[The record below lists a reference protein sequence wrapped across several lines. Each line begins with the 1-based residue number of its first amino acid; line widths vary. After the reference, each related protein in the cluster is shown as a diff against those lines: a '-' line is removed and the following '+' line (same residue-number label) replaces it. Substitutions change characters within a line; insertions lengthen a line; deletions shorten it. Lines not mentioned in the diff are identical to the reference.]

1 MITSASKI
9 SDYETIFQT
18 MQSKDNN
25 DASQIK
31 DSELQF
37 PYLVYPDKL
46 QSIILETNQ
55 TLGFP
60 VEFISASMLYAF
72 SVAIGNSYNI
82 KAKNGWIESAVIYLV
97 IASNAGT
104 NKSAPLTWAI
114 KPIRKRDAE
123 YYKVYDSE
131 LKEWD
136 QCEDKKSKPKPRFKK
151 MIVSDVTQEALAGV
165 HDYNK
170 RGLGLYMDE
179 IIGMIKNMNRYNK
192 GSELEFWLS
201 VFSGK
206 SVSID
211 RKSDRSLLIE
221 HPFISLAGTI
231 QLGLLQDLAKDG
243 MQVNGFLDRL
253 LFVVAENL
261 KKSHWLDAELNKATE
276 QEYSAILNRVMDAIS
291 DAEPSIVDFT
301 TDARSLF
308 REWHREHTNRYNTL
322 QDEQE
327 KQILSKIEIYL
338 IRFCLILEVMDRA
351 CKGENMSNLFSIN
364 VKSVQGA
371 IELSNYFTQQA
382 LKVRSIISQ
391 EVSNDSAS
399 VKIKCYAKLPEQFTT
414 SDGLVIAKA
423 LKMSERSFKSFLND
437 STLFQK
443 LAHGYYNKLN

>member
-1 MITSASKI
+1 MSTSAVNI
-9 SDYETIFQT
+9 SDYETILQS
-18 MQSKDNN
+18 MQGKDSN
-25 DASQIK
+25 DALQLKETNI
-31 DSELQF
+31 QF
-37 PYLVYPDKL
+37 PIVVYPDKL
-46 QSIILETNQ
+46 QSIIIETSDA
-55 TLGFP
+55 LSFP
-60 VEFISASMLYAF
+60 IEFISASMLYAF

-104 NKSAPLTWAI
+104 NKSAPLNWAI
-114 KPIRKRDAE
+114 KPLRKRDAE
-123 YYKVYDSE
+123 YYKIYDRE

-136 QCEDKKSKPKPRFKK
+136 QCEDKKLKPKPKFKK
-151 MIVSDVTQEALAGV
+151 MIVSDITPEALAV
-165 HDYNK
+165 VLEYNK

-179 IIGMIKNMNRYNK
+179 LIGMIKNMNRYNK

-201 VFSGK
+201 TWSGK

-221 HPFISLAGTI
+221 HPFISVAGTI

-261 KKSHWLDAELNKATE
+261 KKSHWQDAELNSATE
-276 QEYSAILNRVMDAIS
+276 QEYSAILNGVMDAIC
-291 DAEPSIVDFT
+291 DAEPSIVDFSKE
-301 TDARSLF
+301 ARSLF
-308 REWHREHTNRYNTL
+308 REWHRMHTDRFNTI

-351 CKGENMSNLFSIN
+351 CKGDNLSELFSIN

-371 IELSNYFTQQA
+371 IELCNYFTQQA
-382 LKVRSIISQ
+382 LKVRSIVSQ
-391 EVSNDSAS
+391 EVSNDYSS
-399 VKIKCYAKLPEQFTT
+399 IKMKCFAKLPEQFTT
-414 SDGLVIAKA
+414 AQGVNIAKE
-423 LKMSERSFKSFLND
+423 LNMSERSFKTFIND
-437 STLFQK
+437 SALFQK
-443 LAHGYYNKLN
+443 LNHGCYKKVN